1 LTLSVILPLILQ
13 FPHYFLL
20 IMALVPPL
28 EEIFYDPTFSL
39 IAILGAFAI
48 GLLQGI
54 ILGRAILV
62 RFPRLQNNVKK
73 VSVSLFVLFFIN
85 AILSVPRFA
94 SPEKIDFSSI
104 SQATSNGEVAS
115 LIFLIFGINTGFLA
129 VLAISVTVMTL
140 VLLKLT
146 NIHGI
151 SRIFVFSFSLLI
163 LLFTGLS
170 RFTDLTPS
178 TFEVFLYFLYQL
190 GLTIGILA
198 GTVRKI
204 KPKKEDLH

>member
-1 LTLSVILPLILQ
+1 MIVLALIPFLSDVFQ
-13 FPHYFLL
+13 
-20 IMALVPPL
+20 
-28 EEIFYDPTFSL
+28 DPIFSL
-39 IAILGAFAI
+39 FSVLCAFAI

-54 ILGRAILV
+54 ILGRAIMV

-73 VSVSLFVLFFIN
+73 VSISLFVLFLAN

-94 SPEKIDFSSI
+94 SPEKIDWSSL
-104 SQATSNGEVAS
+104 SQATGSGEVAS

-129 VLAISVTVMTL
+129 VLAISVTIMTL

-146 NIHGI
+146 HLRGY
-151 SRIFVFSFSLLI
+151 SKVFVIFFSLLI
-163 LLFTGLS
+163 LLFTVLS

-204 KPKKEDLH
+204 KPKRPDLK

>member
-1 LTLSVILPLILQ
+1 MIVLALIP
-13 FPHYFLL
+13 FFSDIFL
-20 IMALVPPL
+20 
-28 EEIFYDPTFSL
+28 DPIFSL
-39 IAILGAFAI
+39 VAVLSASAI

-54 ILGRAILV
+54 ILGRAILI
-62 RFPRLQNNVKK
+62 RFPRLQNNLKK
-73 VSVSLFVLFFIN
+73 VSISLFVLFLAN

-94 SPEKIDFSSI
+94 SPEKIDLSSL
-104 SQATSNGEVAS
+104 SQATSSGEVAS

-129 VLAISVTVMTL
+129 VLAISVTIMTL
-140 VLLKLT
+140 VLLKFTSLR
-146 NIHGI
+146 GY
-151 SRIFVFSFSLLI
+151 SKGFVIFFSLLI
-163 LLFTGLS
+163 LVLTGLS

-204 KPKKEDLH
+204 KPKKPDIG

>member
-1 LTLSVILPLILQ
+1 MVFSTLIL
-13 FPHYFLL
+13 LV
-20 IMALVPPL
+20 MALVSSL
-28 EEIFYDPTFSL
+28 ADLFQDPIFSL
-39 IAILGAFAI
+39 IAVLGAFGI

-73 VSVSLFVLFFIN
+73 VSISLFVLFLAN
-85 AILSVPRFA
+85 ALLSVPRFA

-115 LIFLIFGINTGFLA
+115 IIFLIFGINTGFLA
-129 VLAISVTVMTL
+129 VLAISVTIMTL

-146 NIHGI
+146 NIRGI
-151 SRIFVFSFSLLI
+151 SKGFVFFFSLLI
-163 LLFTGLS
+163 LVFTGIS

-178 TFEVFLYFLYQL
+178 SFEVFLYFLYQL

-204 KPKKEDLH
+204 KPKKQDWT

>member
-1 LTLSVILPLILQ
+1 MIVLALIP
-13 FPHYFLL
+13 FFSDIFL
-20 IMALVPPL
+20 
-28 EEIFYDPTFSL
+28 DPIFSL
-39 IAILGAFAI
+39 VAVLSASAI

-54 ILGRAILV
+54 ILGRAILI
-62 RFPRLQNNVKK
+62 RFPRLQNNLKK
-73 VSVSLFVLFFIN
+73 VSISLFVLFLAN

-94 SPEKIDFSSI
+94 SPEKIDLSSL
-104 SQATSNGEVAS
+104 SQATSSGEVAS

-129 VLAISVTVMTL
+129 VLAISVTIMTL
-140 VLLKLT
+140 VLLKFT
-146 NIHGI
+146 NLRGY
-151 SRIFVFSFSLLI
+151 SKGFVIFFSLLI
-163 LLFTGLS
+163 LVLTGLS

-204 KPKKEDLH
+204 KPKNKI

>member
-1 LTLSVILPLILQ
+1 MVFSTLIL
-13 FPHYFLL
+13 LS
-20 IMALVPPL
+20 MALISSL
-28 EEIFYDPTFSL
+28 ADLFQDPIFSL
-39 IAILGAFAI
+39 IAVLGAFGI

-73 VSVSLFVLFFIN
+73 VSISLFVLFLAN
-85 AILSVPRFA
+85 ALLSVPRFA

-104 SQATSNGEVAS
+104 SQATSTGEVAS
-115 LIFLIFGINTGFLA
+115 IIFLILGINTGFLA
-129 VLAISVTVMTL
+129 VLAISVTIMTL

-146 NIHGI
+146 NISGI
-151 SRIFVFSFSLLI
+151 SKGFVFFFSILI
-163 LLFTGLS
+163 LVFTGIS

-178 TFEVFLYFLYQL
+178 SFEVFLYFLYQF

-204 KPKKEDLH
+204 KPKKQDWQ

>member
-1 LTLSVILPLILQ
+1 
-13 FPHYFLL
+13 
-20 IMALVPPL
+20 MALISSL
-28 EEIFYDPTFSL
+28 ADLFQDPIFSL
-39 IAILGAFAI
+39 IAVLGAFGI

-73 VSVSLFVLFFIN
+73 VSILLFVLFLAN
-85 AILSVPRFA
+85 ALLSVPRFA
-94 SPEKIDFSSI
+94 SPEKIDLSSI

-115 LIFLIFGINTGFLA
+115 IIFLIFGINTGFLA
-129 VLAISVTVMTL
+129 VLAISVTIMTL

-146 NIHGI
+146 NISGI
-151 SRIFVFSFSLLI
+151 SKGFVLFFSLLI
-163 LLFTGLS
+163 LVFTGIS

-178 TFEVFLYFLYQL
+178 SFEVFLYFLYQL

-204 KPKKEDLH
+204 KPKKQNWK

>member
-1 LTLSVILPLILQ
+1 MLISTSILLG
-13 FPHYFLL
+13 
-20 IMALVPPL
+20 MALVSSL
-28 EEIFYDPTFSL
+28 VDLFQDPIFSL
-39 IAILGAFAI
+39 IAVLGAFGI

-73 VSVSLFVLFFIN
+73 VSISLFVLFLAN
-85 AILSVPRFA
+85 ALLSVPRFA

-115 LIFLIFGINTGFLA
+115 IIFLIFGINTGFLA
-129 VLAISVTVMTL
+129 VLAISVTIMTL

-146 NIHGI
+146 NISGI
-151 SRIFVFSFSLLI
+151 SKGFVFFFSLLI
-163 LLFTGLS
+163 LVFTGIS

-178 TFEVFLYFLYQL
+178 SFEVFLYFLYQL

-204 KPKKEDLH
+204 KPKKQNWK

>member
-1 LTLSVILPLILQ
+1 MLISTLN
-13 FPHYFLL
+13 LL
-20 IMALVPPL
+20 DMALVSSL
-28 EEIFYDPTFSL
+28 VDLFQDPIFSL
-39 IAILGAFAI
+39 IAVLGAFGI

-73 VSVSLFVLFFIN
+73 VSISLFVLFLAN
-85 AILSVPRFA
+85 ALLSVPRFA

-115 LIFLIFGINTGFLA
+115 IIFLIFGINTGFLA
-129 VLAISVTVMTL
+129 VLAISVTIMTL

-146 NIHGI
+146 NISGI
-151 SRIFVFSFSLLI
+151 SKGFVFFFSLLI
-163 LLFTGLS
+163 LVFTGIS

-178 TFEVFLYFLYQL
+178 SFEVFLYFLYQL

-204 KPKKEDLH
+204 KPKKQNWK

>member
-1 LTLSVILPLILQ
+1 
-13 FPHYFLL
+13 
-20 IMALVPPL
+20 MALIPPL
-28 EEIFYDPTFSL
+28 EELFYDPIFSL
-39 IAILGAFAI
+39 IAILSAFAI
-48 GLLQGI
+48 GILQGI

-73 VSVSLFVLFFIN
+73 VSISLFVLFFVN

-104 SQATSNGEVAS
+104 SQATSSGEVAS
-115 LIFLIFGINTGFLA
+115 IIFLIFGINTGFLA

-146 NIHGI
+146 HIHGT
-151 SRIFVFSFSLLI
+151 SKVFVLFFSLLI
-163 LLFTGLS
+163 LIFTGLS

-204 KPKKEDLH
+204 KPKKQDLK

>member
-1 LTLSVILPLILQ
+1 
-13 FPHYFLL
+13 
-20 IMALVPPL
+20 MALISYL
-28 EEIFYDPTFSL
+28 EEIFQDPIFSL
-39 IAILGAFAI
+39 IAVLGAFGI

-73 VSVSLFVLFFIN
+73 VSISLFVLFLAN
-85 AILSVPRFA
+85 ALLSVPRFA

-104 SQATSNGEVAS
+104 SQATSSGEVAS
-115 LIFLIFGINTGFLA
+115 IIFLIFGINTGFLA
-129 VLAISVTVMTL
+129 VLAISVTIMTL
-140 VLLKLT
+140 VLLKMT

-151 SRIFVFSFSLLI
+151 SKGFVFFFSLLI
-163 LLFTGLS
+163 LAFTGIS

-178 TFEVFLYFLYQL
+178 SFEVFLYFLYQL
-190 GLTIGILA
+190 GLTIGILV

-204 KPKKEDLH
+204 KPKKHQWK

>member
-1 LTLSVILPLILQ
+1 MIVLALIS
-13 FPHYFLL
+13 FFSDIFL
-20 IMALVPPL
+20 
-28 EEIFYDPTFSL
+28 DPIFSL
-39 IAILGAFAI
+39 VAVLSASAI

-54 ILGRAILV
+54 ILGRAILI
-62 RFPRLQNNVKK
+62 RFPRLQNNLKK
-73 VSVSLFVLFFIN
+73 VSISLFVLFLAN

-94 SPEKIDFSSI
+94 SPEKIDLSSL
-104 SQATSNGEVAS
+104 SQATSSGEVAS

-129 VLAISVTVMTL
+129 VLAISVTIMTL
-140 VLLKLT
+140 VLLKFT
-146 NIHGI
+146 NLRGY
-151 SRIFVFSFSLLI
+151 SKGFVIFFSLLI
-163 LLFTGLS
+163 LVLTGLS

-204 KPKKEDLH
+204 KPKKPDMG

>member
-1 LTLSVILPLILQ
+1 ME
-13 FPHYFLL
+13 HNFLL
-20 IMALVPPL
+20 AMALVSSL
-28 EEIFYDPTFSL
+28 VDLFQDPTFSL
-39 IAILGAFAI
+39 IAISSAFAI

-73 VSVSLFVLFFIN
+73 VSVSLFIIFFVN

-104 SQATSNGEVAS
+104 SQATSTGEAAS
-115 LIFLIFGINTGFLA
+115 IIFLILGINTGFFA
-129 VLAISVTVMTL
+129 VLAISVTIMTL

-146 NIHGI
+146 HIHGI
-151 SRIFVFSFSLLI
+151 SRWFVVFFSLLI
-163 LLFTGLS
+163 LLLTGLS

-178 TFEVFLYFLYQL
+178 AFEVFLYFLYQL

-204 KPKKEDLH
+204 KPKIQDLK

>member
-1 LTLSVILPLILQ
+1 
-13 FPHYFLL
+13 
-20 IMALVPPL
+20 MALIPFLVD
-28 EEIFYDPTFSL
+28 IFQDPIFSL
-39 IAILGAFAI
+39 VAILSAFGI

-54 ILGRAILV
+54 ILGRAILL

-73 VSVSLFVLFFIN
+73 VSVFLFVLFLAN

-104 SQATSNGEVAS
+104 PPGLSIPELAS
-115 LIFLIFGINTGFLA
+115 VIFLIFGVNTGFLA
-129 VLAISVTVMTL
+129 VLAISVTIMTL
-140 VLLKLT
+140 VLLKMT
-146 NIHGI
+146 NIHGVAK
-151 SRIFVFSFSLLI
+151 IFVFFFSILI
-163 LLFTGLS
+163 LLLTGLS

-178 TFEVFLYFLYQL
+178 SFEVLLYFLYQL

-204 KPKKEDLH
+204 KPKTQDLK

>member
-1 LTLSVILPLILQ
+1 MIVLALIPFLSDI
-13 FPHYFLL
+13 FL
-20 IMALVPPL
+20 
-28 EEIFYDPTFSL
+28 DPIFSL
-39 IAILGAFAI
+39 VAVLGAFAI

-54 ILGRAILV
+54 ILGRAILI
-62 RFPRLQNNVKK
+62 RFPRLQNNLKK
-73 VSVSLFVLFFIN
+73 VSISLFVLFLAN

-94 SPEKIDFSSI
+94 SPEKIDLSSV
-104 SQATSNGEVAS
+104 SQATSSGEVAS

-129 VLAISVTVMTL
+129 VLAISVTIMTL
-140 VLLKLT
+140 VLLKFT
-146 NIHGI
+146 NLRGY
-151 SRIFVFSFSLLI
+151 SKGFVIFFSLLI
-163 LLFTGLS
+163 LVLTGLS

-204 KPKKEDLH
+204 NPKKQDMR

>member
-1 LTLSVILPLILQ
+1 
-13 FPHYFLL
+13 
-20 IMALVPPL
+20 MALIEFLVD
-28 EEIFYDPTFSL
+28 IFQDPIFSIVAIL
-39 IAILGAFAI
+39 IAFGI

-73 VSVSLFVLFFIN
+73 VSISLFVLFLAN

-104 SQATSNGEVAS
+104 SQATSNGEIAS
-115 LIFLIFGINTGFLA
+115 IIFLIFGINTGFLA
-129 VLAISVTVMTL
+129 VLAISVTLMSLVVLKMTNL
-140 VLLKLT
+140 
-146 NIHGI
+146 HGFAKG
-151 SRIFVFSFSLLI
+151 FVFFFSLLI
-163 LLFTGLS
+163 LAITGLS

-178 TFEVFLYFLYQL
+178 SFEVLLYFLYQL

-204 KPKKEDLH
+204 KPKPLDWK

>member
-1 LTLSVILPLILQ
+1 MIVLALIPFLSDI
-13 FPHYFLL
+13 FL
-20 IMALVPPL
+20 
-28 EEIFYDPTFSL
+28 DPIFSL
-39 IAILGAFAI
+39 FAVLGAFAI

-54 ILGRAILV
+54 ILGRAILI
-62 RFPRLQNNVKK
+62 RFPRLQNNLKK
-73 VSVSLFVLFFIN
+73 VSISLFVLFLAN

-94 SPEKIDFSSI
+94 SPEKIDLSSV
-104 SQATSNGEVAS
+104 SQATSSGEVAS

-129 VLAISVTVMTL
+129 VLAISVTIMTL
-140 VLLKLT
+140 VLLKFT
-146 NIHGI
+146 NLRGY
-151 SRIFVFSFSLLI
+151 SKGFVIFFSLLI
-163 LLFTGLS
+163 LVLTGLS

-204 KPKKEDLH
+204 KPKKQDMR

>member
-1 LTLSVILPLILQ
+1 MIVLALIPFLSDI
-13 FPHYFLL
+13 FL
-20 IMALVPPL
+20 
-28 EEIFYDPTFSL
+28 DPIFSL
-39 IAILGAFAI
+39 VAVLGTFAI

-54 ILGRAILV
+54 ILGRAILI
-62 RFPRLQNNVKK
+62 RFPRLQNNLKK
-73 VSVSLFVLFFIN
+73 VSISLFVLFLAN

-94 SPEKIDFSSI
+94 SPEKIDLSSV
-104 SQATSNGEVAS
+104 SQATSSGEAAS

-129 VLAISVTVMTL
+129 VLAISVTIMTL
-140 VLLKLT
+140 VLLKFT
-146 NIHGI
+146 NLRGY
-151 SRIFVFSFSLLI
+151 SKGFVIFFSLLI
-163 LLFTGLS
+163 LVLTGLS

-204 KPKKEDLH
+204 KPKKQDVR

>member
-1 LTLSVILPLILQ
+1 
-13 FPHYFLL
+13 
-20 IMALVPPL
+20 MALVPPL

-104 SQATSNGEVAS
+104 SQATSTGEVAS

-146 NIHGI
+146 HIRGI
-151 SRIFVFSFSLLI
+151 PKIFVFSFSLLI

>member
-1 LTLSVILPLILQ
+1 MLISTLN
-13 FPHYFLL
+13 LL
-20 IMALVPPL
+20 DMALVSSL
-28 EEIFYDPTFSL
+28 VDLFQDPIFSL
-39 IAILGAFAI
+39 IAVLGAFGI

-54 ILGRAILV
+54 ILGRAILI

-73 VSVSLFVLFFIN
+73 VSISLFVLFLAN
-85 AILSVPRFA
+85 ALLSVPRFA

-104 SQATSNGEVAS
+104 SQASSNGEIAS
-115 LIFLIFGINTGFLA
+115 IIFLIFGINTGFLA
-129 VLAISVTVMTL
+129 VLAISVTIMTL

-146 NIHGI
+146 NISGI
-151 SRIFVFSFSLLI
+151 SKGFVFFFSLLI
-163 LLFTGLS
+163 LVFTGIS

-178 TFEVFLYFLYQL
+178 SFEVFLYFLYQL

-204 KPKKEDLH
+204 KPKKQNWK

>member
-1 LTLSVILPLILQ
+1 
-13 FPHYFLL
+13 
-20 IMALVPPL
+20 MALIPPL
-28 EEIFYDPTFSL
+28 EDLFYDPVFSI
-39 IAILGAFAI
+39 IAILSAFAI

-73 VSVSLFVLFFIN
+73 VSITLFVLFFAN

-94 SPEKIDFSSI
+94 SPEKIDLSSL
-104 SQATSNGEVAS
+104 SQATSSGEVAS
-115 LIFLIFGINTGFLA
+115 IIFLIFGINTGFLA

-140 VLLKLT
+140 VLLKTT
-146 NIHGI
+146 NIHGV
-151 SRIFVFSFSLLI
+151 SKAFVFFFSLLI
-163 LLFTGLS
+163 LLLTGLS

-204 KPKKEDLH
+204 KPKKQDLK